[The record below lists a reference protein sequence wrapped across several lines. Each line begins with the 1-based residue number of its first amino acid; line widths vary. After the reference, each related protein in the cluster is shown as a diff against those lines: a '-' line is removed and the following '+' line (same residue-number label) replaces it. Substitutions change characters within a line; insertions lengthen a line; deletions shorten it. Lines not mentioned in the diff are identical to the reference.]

1 MARVMGARQHGG
13 GRGVNAGA
21 LRPSSRGG
29 RGGGTRSAEPWPG
42 ASKPAAAG
50 HLWAMTTVLTVLVV
64 LAMLGTAGVL
74 FAGLIGLAR
83 GGGDP
88 ARSNALMR
96 WRVVLQAVAL
106 ALFALLLLL
115 LGR

>member
-1 MARVMGARQHGG
+1 
-13 GRGVNAGA
+13 
-21 LRPSSRGG
+21 
-29 RGGGTRSAEPWPG
+29 
-42 ASKPAAAG
+42 
-50 HLWAMTTVLTVLVV
+50 MTTFLTVLVV

-88 ARSNALMR
+88 GRANALMR